1 MNGTIIDKVNNN
13 MSLETIRTR
22 IQDLYSHF
30 TQTQFQSYLQY
41 LNKKIRNNW
50 KQNPDIERL
59 SVIKEDAMQLRN
71 YNNIKFPVKVIATKK
86 YNGPKVKKVNDPF
99 AREVCEKN
107 YIESLSKTHAL
118 IYNKFPLVSSHVLVI
133 TKDMES
139 QVSPVTKNDFYAALK
154 VMHALDGFVFFNG
167 GAAAGSSQR
176 HKHLQLL
183 PYDAY
188 PEHDIPLN
196 ALVNATGKSESYVE
210 GTEYGK
216 VEAFKFKHVLCKFER
231 NFLTNINSNTLENQ
245 AELLEAIYKECLRRL
260 DNSDLHLAYNFI
272 LTKNWLFVILRKCEA
287 AMDRIKL
294 NGVGFTGS
302 FAVNSEEDYE
312 FLMKQDPLDILQ
324 EVTFPG

>member
-1 MNGTIIDKVNNN
+1 MNDTIINQVNN
-13 MSLETIRTR
+13 MSLQTVKTR
-22 IQDLYSHF
+22 IQYLYSYLA
-30 TQTQFQSYLQY
+30 QTQFQSYLSC

-50 KQNPDIERL
+50 EQNPEVERL
-59 SVIKEDAMQLRN
+59 NVIKEDAIQLRN
-71 YNNIKFPVKVIATKK
+71 YANIKFPVKVIATKK
-86 YNGPKVKKVNDPF
+86 YDAPKVRKISDPF
-99 AREVCEKN
+99 AREVCEKS
-107 YIESLSKTHAL
+107 YIDSLSKTHAL

-154 VMHALDGFVFFNG
+154 VMHALNGFVFFNG

-176 HKHLQLL
+176 HKHLQVI

-210 GTEYGK
+210 GIEYGK
-216 VEAFKFKHVLCKFER
+216 VDAFKFKHVLCKFER
-231 NFLTNINSNTLENQ
+231 NFLASINSNTLEEQ
-245 AELLEAIYKECLRRL
+245 AKTLEAIYKESLRKL
-260 DNSDLHLAYNFI
+260 GNSNLNIAYNFI
-272 LTKNWLFVILRKCEA
+272 LTKNWLFVVLRRSEA

-302 FAVNSEEDYE
+302 FAVNSEEDYK

-324 EVTFPG
+324 EVTFPE